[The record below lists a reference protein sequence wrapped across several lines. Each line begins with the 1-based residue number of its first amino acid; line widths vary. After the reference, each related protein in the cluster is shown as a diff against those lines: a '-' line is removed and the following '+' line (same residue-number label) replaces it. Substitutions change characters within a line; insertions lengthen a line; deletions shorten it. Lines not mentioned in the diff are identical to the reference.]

1 MHILYSK
8 NDNLYCFEYLYSYK
22 KKIIAKISSVFMD
35 LLTLSSLIV
44 KGMKP
49 SKIVEGKLLKKLSS
63 IHITFL
69 SLP

>member
-1 MHILYSK
+1 MITYIVLNICILI
-8 NDNLYCFEYLYSYK
+8 